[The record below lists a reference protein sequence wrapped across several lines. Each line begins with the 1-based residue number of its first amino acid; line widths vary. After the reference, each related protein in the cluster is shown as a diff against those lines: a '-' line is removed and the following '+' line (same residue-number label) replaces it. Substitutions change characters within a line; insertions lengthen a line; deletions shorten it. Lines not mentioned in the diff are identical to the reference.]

1 MTEKDYEKEEF
12 RLYVTGFNGHNPFY
26 KQTAYLDFRWRLL
39 DLHEIQLTK
48 HVACATDLVCGTRDI
63 WCNSPNLKTSPVH
76 YKGIDI
82 VEELVR
88 CFMEEKNFDYDKTNS
103 RSYFEGSVYKKDLTA
118 HAKFRFEIV
127 GRKCICEKL
136 VVNGKEVKYD
146 GYSLIKAPYSPFEMP
161 RAVNRLLEKSCKISL
176 NRYKILE
183 CI

>member
-1 MTEKDYEKEEF
+1 MTEKITKRGVQTICD
-12 RLYVTGFNGHNPFY
+12 RLQRSQSIY

-48 HVACATDLVCGTRDI
+48 HVACATDLFCGTRDI

-103 RSYFEGSVYKKDLTA
+103 RSYFEGSVYKK
-118 HAKFRFEIV
+118 I
-127 GRKCICEKL
+127 
-136 VVNGKEVKYD
+136 
-146 GYSLIKAPYSPFEMP
+146 
-161 RAVNRLLEKSCKISL
+161 
-176 NRYKILE
+176 
-183 CI
+183 

>member
-103 RSYFEGSVYKKDLTA
+103 RSYFEGSVL
-118 HAKFRFEIV
+118 
-127 GRKCICEKL
+127 
-136 VVNGKEVKYD
+136 
-146 GYSLIKAPYSPFEMP
+146 SLIH
-161 RAVNRLLEKSCKISL
+161 I
-176 NRYKILE
+176 
-183 CI
+183 